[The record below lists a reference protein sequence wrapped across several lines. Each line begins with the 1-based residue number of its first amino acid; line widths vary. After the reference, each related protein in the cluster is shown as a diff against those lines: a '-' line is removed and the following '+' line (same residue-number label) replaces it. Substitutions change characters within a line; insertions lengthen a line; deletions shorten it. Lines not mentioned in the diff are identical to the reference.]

1 MACTVEA
8 WPRANLVWLFQNKPL
23 HDSEKYSTVGERKIF
38 FIKKKLFF
46 KGAISI
52 RTLPFCSHSKN

>member
-23 HDSEKYSTVGERKIF
+23 HDSEKYSSVRGTKF
-38 FIKKKLFF
+38 FVDK
-46 KGAISI
+46 
-52 RTLPFCSHSKN
+52 